1 MEDEVFFE
9 EYNISFKDEDFKN
22 MNLKELKDCKKMLRE
37 LSNNISK
44 KIK

>member
-1 MEDEVFFE
+1 MEDEVYFE
-9 EYNISFKDEDFKN
+9 EYNIGFKDEDFKN
-22 MNLKELKDCKKMLRE
+22 MKLEELRECQKMLKE